1 MPWNLPP
8 AYSIPDDKSMPPLFS
23 QLIAWD
29 CLTAQEIRS
38 TGDGFFA
45 AARSPWNL
53 PPAYSIPDDKSMPP
67 LFSQLIAWDC
77 LTAQEIRSTGD
88 GFFAAAR
95 SMSDILQSR
104 DIATF
109 LNDAGQERRCDLFF
123 DDWYLYAVQSQGSFV
138 YSLFKMREQEYN
150 ALHHE
155 IADGDTPGVTISFIA
170 LDTPVLTQCL
180 LSPTP
185 QNLFKMREQ
194 EYNAL
199 HHEIA
204 DGDTPGVTISFIA
217 LDTPVL
223 TQCLLSPTPQ
233 NRTAL
238 NREIN
243 RVVALRKQTH
253 HPALKAYFLP
263 AEAQGPYLVAQ
274 WYVYFLAGL
283 AVDGVLA
290 VPDAYAQLYRQVLR
304 WTGFWPC
311 PMPMPSCTATCPTAV
326 CPGFSTPT
334 TVWQAIPSATI
345 AASS

>member
-23 QLIAWD
+23 QLISWD
-29 CLTAQEIRS
+29 CLTTQEVRS

-45 AARSPWNL
+45 AARSL
-53 PPAYSIPDDKSMPP
+53 
-67 LFSQLIAWDC
+67 
-77 LTAQEIRSTGD
+77 
-88 GFFAAAR
+88 
-95 SMSDILQSR
+95 SDILQSR

-180 LSPTP
+180 L
-185 QNLFKMREQ
+185 N
-194 EYNAL
+194 
-199 HHEIA
+199 
-204 DGDTPGVTISFIA
+204 
-217 LDTPVL
+217 
-223 TQCLLSPTPQ
+223 PTPQ

-243 RVVALRKQTH
+243 RVVALRKQNH

-274 WYVYFLAGL
+274 WYVYFLACL

-290 VPDAYAQLYRQVLR
+290 VPDAYAQLYRHLPHSRLPRFLNANNRLAGHTVCDHRSIFLKDPSAPTPWEAMAILATHTADVSYPSFAAEVQYHARFLTWYARIPVPFLGWSVYESAIRADMTIDDSALTSSAPFHNLHSKWVLR
-304 WTGFWPC
+304 QQRC
-311 PMPMPSCTATCPTAV
+311 H
-326 CPGFSTPT
+326 
-334 TVWQAIPSATI
+334 QEQ
-345 AASS
+345 

>member
-8 AYSIPDDKSMPPLFS
+8 AYSIPDDKSMPPLFA

-29 CLTAQEIRS
+29 CLTAQEVRS

-45 AARSPWNL
+45 AARSL
-53 PPAYSIPDDKSMPP
+53 
-67 LFSQLIAWDC
+67 
-77 LTAQEIRSTGD
+77 
-88 GFFAAAR
+88 
-95 SMSDILQSR
+95 SDILQSQ

-180 LSPTP
+180 LT
-185 QNLFKMREQ
+185 
-194 EYNAL
+194 
-199 HHEIA
+199 
-204 DGDTPGVTISFIA
+204 
-217 LDTPVL
+217 
-223 TQCLLSPTPQ
+223 PTPQ

-290 VPDAYAQLYRQVLR
+290 VPDAYAQLYRHLPHSRLPRFLNANNRLAGHTVCDHHSIFLKDPSAPTPWEAMAILATHTADVSYPSFAAEVQYHARFLTWYARIPVPFLGWSVYESAIRADMTIDDSALTSSAPFHNLHSKWVLR
-304 WTGFWPC
+304 QQRC
-311 PMPMPSCTATCPTAV
+311 H
-326 CPGFSTPT
+326 
-334 TVWQAIPSATI
+334 QEQ
-345 AASS
+345 